1 MLKSIVSNLDP
12 VLLRFSK
19 VFNGCGFLFI
29 VSYVLLSMVYQMQIP
44 NFDQLRLAQDFAP
57 LIASAL
63 GAGAV
68 CMVLQMMIRTNARS
82 S

>member
-19 VFNGCGFLFI
+19 VFNGCGFLFV
-29 VSYVLLSMVYQMQIP
+29 VSYVLLSMVYQMQST
-44 NFDQLRLAQDFAP
+44 NFDQLRLAREFAP
-57 LIASAL
+57 LIASAF

-68 CMVLQMMIRTNARS
+68 CMVLQMMIRTNAQS
-82 S
+82 N